1 MQFYIA
7 GTVEGGAS
15 SEPERKEPGHH
26 LPLQLLPEGQ
36 EDSQAAGAKAT
47 VALALG
53 SGPLTPSALSR
64 RSLLGPLPTPHP
76 CSVFCLLPLVVP
88 YTRFPGDFP
97 LPPSL

>member
-1 MQFYIA
+1 MQFYVVGA
-7 GTVEGGAS
+7 VEGGAS

-26 LPLQLLPEGQ
+26 FPLQLLPEGQ

-64 RSLLGPLPTPHP
+64 CSLLGPLPTPHP
-76 CSVFCLLPLVVP
+76 CGVFCLLPSVLP
-88 YTRFPGDFP
+88 CTRFPGDFP